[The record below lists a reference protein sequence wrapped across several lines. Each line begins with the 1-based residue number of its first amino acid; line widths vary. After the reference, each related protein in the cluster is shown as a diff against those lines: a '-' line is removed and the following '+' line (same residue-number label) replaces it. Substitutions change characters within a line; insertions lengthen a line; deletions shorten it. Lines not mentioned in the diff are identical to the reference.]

1 MKTDKSV
8 RGVILDTLRRKKGL
22 SLGIACAV
30 CGAIAASLYPPLL
43 LGKVIDRLTA
53 GEGVSAALALSYFG
67 LQW

>member
-53 GEGVSAALALSYFG
+53 G
-67 LQW
+67 